1 LRKRFKKK
9 VETRGEKVCGNL
21 QAILLTSLS
30 FPSPRKGAGARS
42 RVLAPMHVSAA
53 VAGLCHVNVV
63 PVVACRCG

>member
-9 VETRGEKVCGNL
+9 VETLGEKVCGNI
-21 QAILLTSLS
+21 QAIHLTSPS
-30 FPSPRKGAGARS
+30 FSSPRKGAGARS
-42 RVLAPMHVSAA
+42 RVLAPMRASAA